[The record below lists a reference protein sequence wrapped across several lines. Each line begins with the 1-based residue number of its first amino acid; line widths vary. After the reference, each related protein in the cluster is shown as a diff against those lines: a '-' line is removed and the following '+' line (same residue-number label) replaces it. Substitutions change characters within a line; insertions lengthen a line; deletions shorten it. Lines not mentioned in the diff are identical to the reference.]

1 MKEGSNYSVVAIGP
15 DCLAINSDRIRS
27 KICSC
32 FTGEAKE
39 ICLDF
44 SKTLCIDAA
53 GVGVIA
59 ALVFE
64 GRRKGFIIS
73 MKGARGAVLEMLT
86 ATGLYRLASE

>member
-1 MKEGSNYSVVAIGP
+1 VGKNSNYTVVTIGS
-15 DCLAINSDRIRS
+15 DCLAINADRIRS

-32 FTGEAKE
+32 FTGEPKE

-44 SKTLCIDAA
+44 SKTICIDAA

-64 GRRKGFIIS
+64 GRRKGFTIS
-73 MKGARGAVLEMLT
+73 MKGAKGAVLEMLT
-86 ATGLYRLASE
+86 ATGLYRMASE

>member
-1 MKEGSNYSVVAIGP
+1 MKESSNYTVVAIGS
-15 DCLAINSDRIRS
+15 DCLAINSDHIRS
-27 KICSC
+27 KICGY
-32 FTGEAKE
+32 FTGESKE

-44 SKTLCIDAA
+44 SNTLCIDAA

-64 GRRKGFIIS
+64 GRRKGFTLS
-73 MKGARGAVLEMLT
+73 MKGAEGAVLEMLT

>member
-1 MKEGSNYSVVAIGP
+1 MKKKSDSTVVAIGP
-15 DCLAINSDRIRS
+15 DCLAINSDRIRN

-32 FTGEAKE
+32 FTDEPKE

-44 SKTLCIDAA
+44 SNTICIDAA

-64 GRRKGFIIS
+64 GRRKGVTIS
-73 MKGARGAVLEMLT
+73 MKGARGAVLELLT
-86 ATGLYRLASE
+86 ATGLYRLSSE